1 MLKVKIH
8 QAYRYVVA
16 ICDAS
21 LIGKKFENENMKL
34 EIGTFFDGEDKSKEE
49 VLEIIQHYALEDA
62 TFNIVGKQACE
73 VALKAGIINEEGI
86 KYVAN
91 VPVALVLL

>member
-1 MLKVKIH
+1 MLKVKIY

-21 LIGKKFENENMKL
+21 LIGKKFENEDARV
-34 EIGTFFDGEDKSKEE
+34 EIGAFFDGEEKNEEE
-49 VLEIIQHYALEDA
+49 VLEILQYYAGEDA

-86 KYVAN
+86 KYIGD